1 MTAITLLVSACG
13 AGVSDSEDLGE
24 AVFGEDPAATFSG
37 GGEAGPLTGTAEP
50 GQAVVDVEGEQ
61 IVYEAAGSLFYT
73 CDVTADRIS
82 INYQTP
88 EGHDFTIQA
97 SDQGDGWIGSI
108 SFNPAEG
115 DTIVGYGA
123 QIPTDG
129 TLGLGDNAISFDG
142 TASRIEDFDFE
153 TQRDVEASI
162 AVNCEPPG
170 GNPTVTIAGT
180 EYVVPLSGAQS
191 VTCEVAPGAVEV
203 MINRLSLEDRQ
214 LQISV
219 RTEGDNLLGIV
230 VLTEGDDEYLATMP
244 LDGTGLEIDDGTV
257 TYSGPFVHTS
267 ATDASLEEELEG
279 TATATCS

>member
-1 MTAITLLVSACG
+1 VLASACG
-13 AGVSDSEDLGE
+13 GGFTDSEDLGE

-37 GGEAGPLTGTAEP
+37 GGEAGPLTGTADP
-50 GQAVVDVEGEQ
+50 GQAVVEVEGEQ

-73 CDVTADRIS
+73 CEVAADRIT

-88 EGHDFTIQA
+88 EGHDFNLQA

-115 DTIVGYGA
+115 DAIVGYGA

-153 TQRDVEASI
+153 TQRDVQASI
-162 AVNCEPPG
+162 VVNCEPPG
-170 GNPTVTIAGT
+170 GSPTVTIGAT
-180 EYVVPLSGAQS
+180 EYEVPLSGAQS
-191 VTCEVAPGAVEV
+191 VTCEVDQGAVEI
-203 MINRLSLEDRQ
+203 MINRLALEDRQ

-230 VLTEGDDEYLATMP
+230 VLTDGEDEYLATMP
-244 LDGTGLEIDDGTV
+244 LDGAGLEIESGTV

-267 ATDASLEEELEG
+267 AADPSLEEELEG
-279 TATATCS
+279 TAKATCF